1 MIKSLCSPPFSNT
14 TAEVKGVFFFVSS
27 PPPHPH
33 PYPPLTHTHPHRSP
47 PPPLH
52 QSASVQPKHPA
63 SELPSLNGGGASG
76 WRDGGMEERLKQ
88 SSCDVAM
95 MFCGAQREPLAG
107 PTPSRLAAA
116 HPDSSRREIAA
127 GNCCCCNVVRH
138 GVRLAHYPPQDPDTL
153 PPTSPPLARRSNP
166 PQPADAIDATVAIS
180 QWECPLNGNCFP
192 LLPCQ
197 LLL

>member
-14 TAEVKGVFFFVSS
+14 TAEVKGVFFFCLF
-27 PPPHPH
+27 PPPTPT
-33 PYPPLTHTHPHRSP
+33 PAPLSHTHPHRSP

-138 GVRLAHYPPQDPDTL
+138 GVRLAHYPPPRPRHPTPNKPASRQEVQ
-153 PPTSPPLARRSNP
+153 PP
-166 PQPADAIDATVAIS
+166 PA
-180 QWECPLNGNCFP
+180 C
-192 LLPCQ
+192 
-197 LLL
+197 